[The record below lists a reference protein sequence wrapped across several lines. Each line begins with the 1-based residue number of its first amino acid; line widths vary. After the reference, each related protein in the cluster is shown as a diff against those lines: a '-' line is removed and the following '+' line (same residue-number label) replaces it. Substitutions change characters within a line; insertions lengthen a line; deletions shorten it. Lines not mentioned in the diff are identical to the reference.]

1 MYLTG
6 LLSVVLT
13 KGIPGRR
20 EELSLV
26 LGIRE
31 EGQMPSRRPHAWQ
44 EAIEHK
50 AENRAMIIV

>member
-26 LGIRE
+26 LRIRE

-50 AENRAMIIV
+50 AENRAMVIV